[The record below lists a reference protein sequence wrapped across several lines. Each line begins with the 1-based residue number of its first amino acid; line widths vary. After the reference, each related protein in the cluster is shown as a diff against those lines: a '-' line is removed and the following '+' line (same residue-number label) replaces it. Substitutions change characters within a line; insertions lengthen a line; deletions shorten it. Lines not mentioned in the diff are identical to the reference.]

1 MPPELTAALALCRN
15 LPSPPGIALRIIE
28 LAQDPEADITT
39 AADIIAIDM
48 ALSARMLRIA
58 NSPLYASRR
67 RIENLGQA
75 LTMLGLNATV
85 SLALGFTV
93 TQGLTA
99 PGAGQ
104 DLRER
109 AWRRSILSALAAS
122 LLGQARGLRK
132 AEELMLA
139 GLLQD
144 LGILVLAQAQPD
156 TYLPLLRQA
165 ADNDALVALEREHL
179 HCTHAEVGALMA
191 EQWDLPRYLVD
202 SIARSESPADAE
214 DNFQTCV
221 ALSGAVADIWLSAD
235 ADAAREHALQLVN
248 ERLQL
253 DSAQF
258 DQVLA
263 RISDA
268 LPDISALF
276 ETSLLSPSR
285 VQQLIDHAQEL
296 ATLRNLR
303 EMQDAAQARQRA
315 DEFEAGGNIDASAE
329 WLRKSGL
336 AKADKKADRV
346 AAEGIIV
353 AAQDGNKAVLVEVN
367 SETDFVAKDSNFL
380 DFTKAVGATAL
391 SSGAA
396 DIDALKAAKLPTGET
411 IEEAR
416 AAVIAKVGEKV
427 DVRRIVR
434 LESTNNVAAYVHGG
448 RIGVLVEL
456 AGGDAELAR
465 GLAMHVA
472 AMNPPHNKAAD
483 VPAEFVAKEKEI
495 ELAKMTDK
503 DKSKPADILEKIISG
518 KIAKIV
524 NEVTLYGQPYVLDTN
539 QSVEQVLKAAGAD
552 VVGFKRLA
560 VGEGIEKVVEDYAA
574 EVMKQAGLA

>member
-1 MPPELTAALALCRN
+1 MEITA
-15 LPSPPGIALRIIE
+15 
-28 LAQDPEADITT
+28 
-39 AADIIAIDM
+39 
-48 ALSARMLRIA
+48 
-58 NSPLYASRR
+58 
-67 RIENLGQA
+67 
-75 LTMLGLNATV
+75 
-85 SLALGFTV
+85 SLV
-93 TQGLTA
+93 KE
-99 PGAGQ
+99 
-104 DLRER
+104 LRER
-109 AWRRSILSALAAS
+109 TGAGMMECKKALT
-122 LLGQARGLRK
+122 
-132 AEELMLA
+132 E
-139 GLLQD
+139 
-144 LGILVLAQAQPD
+144 
-156 TYLPLLRQA
+156 
-165 ADNDALVALEREHL
+165 N
-179 HCTHAEVGALMA
+179 
-191 EQWDLPRYLVD
+191 
-202 SIARSESPADAE
+202 
-214 DNFQTCV
+214 
-221 ALSGAVADIWLSAD
+221 
-235 ADAAREHALQLVN
+235 
-248 ERLQL
+248 
-253 DSAQF
+253 
-258 DQVLA
+258 
-263 RISDA
+263 
-268 LPDISALF
+268 
-276 ETSLLSPSR
+276 
-285 VQQLIDHAQEL
+285 
-296 ATLRNLR
+296 
-303 EMQDAAQARQRA
+303 
-315 DEFEAGGNIDASAE
+315 GGDIDASAE

-353 AAQDGNKAVLVEVN
+353 AAQDGNKAVLVEIN

-380 DFTKAVGATAL
+380 DFSKAVASVAL

-396 DIDALKAAKLPTGET
+396 DIDALKAAKLPSGET
-411 IEEAR
+411 VEESR

-434 LESTNNVAAYVHGG
+434 LESSNNVAAYVHGG

-539 QSVEQVLKAAGAD
+539 QSVEQVVKAANAD
-552 VVGFKRLA
+552 VVGYKRLA